1 MCWKHCNIETM
12 SSMALVFLIV
22 CTSLKNTMS
31 LYRKY
36 RPLDFATLLGQDHIR
51 EVLQGALKLDKVSHA
66 YLFTGP
72 RGTGKTSTARILA
85 RAINCTDLQKSGPC
99 NACEIC
105 RAALEERL
113 TDMVEI
119 DAASHGLVD
128 DARALVE
135 QARFMPVQAKKK
147 IYIID
152 EVHMLSKS
160 AFNALLKIIEEP
172 PEHVHFILATT
183 EAHKV
188 LDTIKSRCQRF
199 DFHLASDELIV
210 QSLDQVCRAEKAK
223 AAPEA
228 LQLLAQ
234 HARGSFRDA
243 LSLLEQVINA
253 GNLTLDSVSDTLGL
267 SEESVVQQ
275 FVDHLVVQHV
285 NEALQLVRGLHEQGL
300 DLYQFCQS
308 VLEHLRALLIG
319 RDSRLPV
326 QKLLAWVDVFFVALD
341 QLRDPVIPE
350 LPLEMAIMK
359 CCEGG
364 IGSSE
369 LKQEASAQPAKPR
382 KIVQKPSSESSVQP
396 EADRAVAK
404 TSSQSDGFDRDAFI
418 ESIQHASLKRV
429 LKYSQLEF
437 DGKELRIFA
446 QTGFEL
452 ERIKDRPTFEALL
465 DTMKVFFGPE
475 ITVHLDVTKKP
486 EEKKSKPEG
495 IRIGDVQSV
504 F

>member
-1 MCWKHCNIETM
+1 
-12 SSMALVFLIV
+12 
-22 CTSLKNTMS
+22 MS

-36 RPLDFATLLGQDHIR
+36 RPLDFNSLLGQDHIR
-51 EVLQGALKLDKVSHA
+51 EVLQGALKLEKVSHA

-85 RAINCTDLQKSGPC
+85 RAINCVDLQKNGPC
-99 NACEIC
+99 NSCEIC

-183 EAHKV
+183 ESHKV

-199 DFHLASDELIV
+199 DFHLASDDLIV
-210 QSLDQVCRAEKAK
+210 ESLGQVCRAEKVK
-223 AAPEA
+223 ADAEA

-243 LSLLEQVINA
+243 LSLLEQVMNA
-253 GNLTLDSVSDTLGL
+253 GNLTLDSVSETLGL

-275 FVDHLVVQHV
+275 FVDHLVARQID
-285 NEALQLVRGLHEQGL
+285 EALQLVRGLHEQGL

-308 VLEHLRALLIG
+308 VLEHLRGLLIG
-319 RDSRLPV
+319 RDSRLSV
-326 QKLLAWVDVFFVALD
+326 QTLLAWVDVFFGALD

-350 LPLEMAIMK
+350 LPLELAIMK

-364 IGSSE
+364 DGSRE
-369 LKQEASAQPAKPR
+369 LQQEVVAQPAKPR
-382 KIVQKPSSESSVQP
+382 RIVQEVSVDKLVQP
-396 EADRAVAK
+396 EAKRSAAK
-404 TSSQSDGFDRDAFI
+404 VPPKGDGFDRDAFI

-429 LKYSQLEF
+429 LKYSQMEY

-465 DTMKVFFGPE
+465 ETMKVFFGPE
-475 ITVHLDVTKKP
+475 ITVHLDITKRP
-486 EEKKSKPEG
+486 EEEKSKPEG